1 MGCSLISLR
10 TSISFLSLMTCSE
23 KERRALYEK
32 LYKDDAFSREKLT
45 PWSYSLM
52 ATLPDFMRRQLIY
65 EQEFGLGDINLSR
78 LETEKLLAHFVAEE
92 LKVRAAAKTYK
103 GTFTPVTHF
112 FGYQGRAAHPSAFDC
127 SLGST
132 LGFAA
137 AAQLDA
143 GVNACAV
150 AVKDVTKP
158 PSQWRVGAVPILAL
172 L

>member
-1 MGCSLISLR
+1 VDRAAQGKNFGAVLIPEGL
-10 TSISFLSLMTCSE
+10 LSHITAYKHLILELNDLFREGTTHE
-23 KERRALYEK
+23 ERLTLYEK

-112 FGYQGRAAHPSAFDC
+112 FGYQGRAAHPTAFDC

-137 AAQLDA
+137 AA
-143 GVNACAV
+143 
-150 AVKDVTKP
+150 
-158 PSQWRVGAVPILAL
+158 
-172 L
+172 